1 MHGQQASYDSWTY
14 DAELP
19 THLACLGEW
28 QCGPQKM
35 VLSKRGKNYL
45 VLESGSA
52 AGSAA
57 LRYVVPIGSTREAK
71 FPMRWAVTKSCIA
84 VGDPAPTSEDTV
96 YNLELLERQSQSL
109 FVKKPGG
116 NRSVEF
122 TRPGAQPSSSSRRRS
137 DSRSRSRS
145 QSRSTQPGL
154 PRLPVNHIPAGIY
167 EPSLPPG
174 VAMKE
179 GDWFCP
185 NCEAHNFKRNMSC
198 HDCTSWKPGCEPAAD
213 DWQCPKC
220 KYSNFR
226 KASFC
231 RSCAAARPG
240 NEADPSAKE
249 KESLVSTIKRRQ
261 RESPVFKQR
270 WYAFCD
276 AHSGGFYDPVKH
288 EIGFMKEFLNNIFL

>member
-1 MHGQQASYDSWTY
+1 
-14 DAELP
+14 
-19 THLACLGEW
+19 
-28 QCGPQKM
+28 
-35 VLSKRGKNYL
+35 
-45 VLESGSA
+45 
-52 AGSAA
+52 
-57 LRYVVPIGSTREAK
+57 
-71 FPMRWAVTKSCIA
+71 MRWAVTKSCIA

-220 KYSNFR
+220 NNVNFGDRIVCNMRKCGAPRPGTELAENETDFLSNLLEGGEGAATKKSAIEQRQDSWSCLKCGNLNFGDRAYCNMRKCGAPKPLPERGHLEQGWQCSACGNSNFADRQYCNLR
-226 KASFC
+226 KCGAP
-231 RSCAAARPG
+231 RPG
-240 NEADPSAKE
+240 FQQMPWPNLEMLGIGMINPDACS
-249 KESLVSTIKRRQ
+249 SST
-261 RESPVFKQR
+261 
-270 WYAFCD
+270 
-276 AHSGGFYDPVKH
+276 H
-288 EIGFMKEFLNNIFL
+288 